1 MGDEQD
7 KSMKRRVDCIILS
20 VSSSVDNFIVG
31 VTLGVQGTSAYSHEL
46 NAIVAA
52 ANALGA
58 FLSSFVGRVMGKVVP
73 TLAGLGAAAIFLYIG
88 IDEFVG
94 WATQKSSAL
103 ESLALRGNAW
113 KLALPM
119 TLNNLAG
126 GIAGGVTGIRP
137 VQMGLGAFIAS
148 FLFMLGGYYL
158 GRLSS
163 AALHFDPGIIAAIAF
178 TGLGLVQLK
187 DVVRDLRLELRRR
200 QRDDRQRDDDAGVLL
215 RREPSVTSSSSG
227 SFITPVV

>member
-1 MGDEQD
+1 
-7 KSMKRRVDCIILS
+7 MKRRIDCVILS

-31 VTLGVQGTSAYSHEL
+31 VTLGVQGNVYSHEL

-58 FLSSFVGRVMGKVVP
+58 FLSSYVGRVMGKVVP

-88 IDEFVG
+88 IDEFVS
-94 WATQKSSAL
+94 WSTKSSSAL

-126 GIAGGVTGIRP
+126 GMAGGVTGIRP
-137 VQMGLGAFIAS
+137 VHMGLGAFVAS
-148 FLFMLGGYYL
+148 FLFMLGGFYL
-158 GRLSS
+158 GSLSS
-163 AALHFDPGIIAAIAF
+163 AAMHFDPGIIAAIAF

-187 DVVRDLRLELRRR
+187 DVVRDLRTELRRR
-200 QRDDRQRDDDAGVLL
+200 KKCQRDDDDGVLL
-215 RREPSVTSSSSG
+215 RRSARSSSSG
-227 SFITPVV
+227 SLIVPVV